1 MTAASRARALAGVG
15 RLSDAEAEVRAGLAR
30 LPTDPELL
38 ALLAGLLRL
47 QGRRA
52 EALAA
57 ADAAVAAAPHL
68 SGTHI
73 ERAECLLMIPSGTEE
88 SSETS
93 PASTASPASGPST
106 AESDE
111 TRTAEA
117 LREAREAV
125 RLDPAH
131 PPAYRVLARVLSS
144 RREFDQAREAARR
157 ALALDPHSVI
167 DLLTLGEI
175 ERHAGRRGAARAAVG
190 AALAEDP
197 GNPDGR
203 WLIALLDAERLRVR
217 SSLRGLREL
226 AADHPDKLDV
236 TALTW
241 PVRGLLGGFRRGLG
255 VGVPLVVLLAGCA
268 LLWPSWELAARAAAA
283 TVTLVMIG
291 FGLRVLVP
299 AGLLPWRCLA
309 LLPVR
314 TRRAVRA
321 GWVAA
326 GATVALL
333 LGYGVTALALL
344 PVLAL
349 VTLAVLL
356 VTGRADRM

>member
-1 MTAASRARALAGVG
+1 MTAASRARALAGVN
-15 RLSDAEAEVRAGLAR
+15 RLSDAETEVRRGLVQ
-30 LPTDPELL
+30 LPADPELL

-73 ERAECLLMIPSGTEE
+73 ERAECLLTLPPG
-88 SSETS
+88 
-93 PASTASPASGPST
+93 PAEPPEAGEA
-106 AESDE
+106 
-111 TRTAEA
+111 RTAEA
-117 LREAREAV
+117 LREAQEAV

-131 PPAYRVLARVLSS
+131 PPAYRVLARVLSA
-144 RREFDQAREAARR
+144 RRDADRAREAARR
-157 ALALDPHSVI
+157 ALSLDPHSVA
-167 DLLTLGEI
+167 DLLTLAEI
-175 ERHAGRRGAARAAVG
+175 ERHAGNRGAARAAVA
-190 AALAEDP
+190 AALASDP

-217 SSLRGLREL
+217 SSLRNLREL

-241 PVRGLLGGFRRGLG
+241 PIRGLLGGFRRGLAA
-255 VGVPLVVLLAGCA
+255 GVPLVLLLTGCA
-268 LLWPSWELAARAAAA
+268 LLWPSWLLAARAAAV

-299 AGLLPWRCLA
+299 AGLLPWRCLP

-314 TRRAVRA
+314 ARRAVRT

-326 GATVALL
+326 VAAVALL
-333 LGYGVTALALL
+333 LGYGVTARPLLPALALG
-344 PVLAL
+344 AA
-349 VTLAVLL
+349 AVLL
-356 VTGRADRM
+356 ATGRADRM